1 LDRGGLIGGF
11 RQSEER
17 IESET
22 ENARDLTQKGLME
35 FAGFQDQDFGD
46 CGAGLGREHLVVDG
60 KPTLGLADDV
70 CEAVF
75 ERDV

>member
-1 LDRGGLIGGF
+1 
-11 RQSEER
+11 
-17 IESET
+17 
-22 ENARDLTQKGLME
+22 ME
-35 FAGFQDQDFGD
+35 FTGFQDQDFGD
-46 CGAGLGREHLVVDG
+46 CGARLGREHLVVDG